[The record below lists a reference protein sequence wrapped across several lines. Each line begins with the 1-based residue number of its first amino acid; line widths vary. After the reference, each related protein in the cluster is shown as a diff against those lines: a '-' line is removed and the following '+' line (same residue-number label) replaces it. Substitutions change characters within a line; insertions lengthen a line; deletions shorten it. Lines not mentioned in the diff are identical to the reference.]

1 MLLAFTITAFAAVQS
16 DSCPA
21 PHRSGTIILDDDAAP
36 DGAAYVLTE
45 GNQYVCW
52 WVIAEGGDGT
62 IRHRWSRQARFP
74 TRVEALSDG
83 RAVFVMDD
91 LRLQIRH
98 PDDREYR
105 NLALTLPGNPD
116 VVLAHGR
123 RDWLAVTV
131 PVDSET
137 NRALLID
144 IDREKVIASIAL
156 PSQAL
161 SVSFVNDQD
170 VLYLDGAHSL
180 VLSEMG
186 FTALRQSP

>member
-1 MLLAFTITAFAAVQS
+1 MLLTLAFSAFAVVRT
-16 DSCPA
+16 DNCPA
-21 PHRSGTIILDDDAAP
+21 PNRSGTTILDDDAAP

-45 GNQYVCW
+45 GEQYVCW
-52 WVIAEGGDGT
+52 WVIPESSDGVVA
-62 IRHRWSRQARFP
+62 HRWSRQARFP

-105 NLALTLPGNPD
+105 NLDLTLPGNPD

-131 PVDSET
+131 PVDHET
-137 NRALLID
+137 NRALLVD

-161 SVSFVNDQD
+161 SVSFVVDHD

-180 VLSEMG
+180 VLSELG